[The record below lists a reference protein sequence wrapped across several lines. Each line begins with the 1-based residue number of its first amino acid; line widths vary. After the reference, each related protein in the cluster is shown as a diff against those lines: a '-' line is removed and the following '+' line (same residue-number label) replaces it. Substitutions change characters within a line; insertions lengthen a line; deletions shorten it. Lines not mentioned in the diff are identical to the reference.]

1 MGSRWRWDRWAQSG
15 NERFQGGTLNGVRS
29 KLNYLGGLGITA
41 LWLSPVM
48 RQRRHANTFGSNTY
62 HGYGVA
68 DFLEV
73 DPRFGTRQD
82 LVDLVDAAHQVGIK
96 IILDVIFNHT
106 GQNWNY
112 PGNIGREDFL
122 PWPAHYTFGNW
133 LGAAGEP
140 IQAITSTDQG
150 AWPLEF
156 QDPARYTRAGSGDLG
171 KGSNDHDQL
180 SGIELRFTPDL
191 IFDHQVMAPVAD
203 PAVHPRHSYDL
214 LRHRAGAGTAGDL
227 GTPIPPRISRPGREA
242 V

>member
-82 LVDLVDAAHQVGIK
+82 QIDLVDAAHQVGIK

-106 GQNWNY
+106 GQT
-112 PGNIGREDFL
+112 GTT
-122 PWPAHYTFGNW
+122 PATSEGKISYHGLRTTPSGTG
-133 LGAAGEP
+133 LGP
-140 IQAITSTDQG
+140 
-150 AWPLEF
+150 
-156 QDPARYTRAGSGDLG
+156 
-171 KGSNDHDQL
+171 
-180 SGIELRFTPDL
+180 
-191 IFDHQVMAPVAD
+191 PVN
-203 PAVHPRHSYDL
+203 P
-214 LRHRAGAGTAGDL
+214 
-227 GTPIPPRISRPGREA
+227 SRR
-242 V
+242 